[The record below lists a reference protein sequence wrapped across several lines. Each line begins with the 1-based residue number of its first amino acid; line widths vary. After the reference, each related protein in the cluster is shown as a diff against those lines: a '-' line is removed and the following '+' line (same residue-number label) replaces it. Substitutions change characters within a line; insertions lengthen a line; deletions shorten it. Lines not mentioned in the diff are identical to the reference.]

1 MARHTK
7 QQGHLALFA
16 ANVIF
21 GLNTP
26 ITRSIIPDILDPF
39 VMTFLRMIGAAV
51 LLWIASLF
59 VKKETVPKKDILLFF
74 FAAVFAIVL
83 NQGSF
88 IFGLSKTSPI
98 DASLVITLLPIVTML
113 LAAIILKEPITWLKA
128 VGVLVGASGAL
139 ILILSSTQNSGSGN
153 FIGNL
158 FILFSVFSFGLYLTL
173 FKNLIVRYSPLTAM
187 KWMFLFAAILT
198 YPMSHKALITTN
210 FASFDTNVFLR
221 IGYVVVLATFLTY
234 LLIPIGQKT
243 LLPTTVSMYNYL
255 QPIVSSFVAI
265 IIGMDSF
272 GWDKMIST
280 ILVFVGVYIVTQ
292 SKSRV
297 QLYKEKI
304 SKKKLVK

>member
-210 FASFDTNVFLR
+210 FASFDTSVFLR

>member
-210 FASFDTNVFLR
+210 FASFDTSVFLR

-304 SKKKLVK
+304 SQKKLVK